1 MVERGTCR
9 GLVPEEGWPLEATD
23 ACSTCRWKNK
33 FHTACNSFQTSAG
46 FFFPG
51 IPVKEAALWCLHASW
66 SSVPAEERAR
76 HRVTRLVSAC
86 GQSHVVTEALD
97 GNGQVASSFF
107 QLTRLICLSLLFI
120 LLSSVMVDT
129 IQGLHF
135 PLSVSI
141 RGILQ

>member
-1 MVERGTCR
+1 MHA
-9 GLVPEEGWPLEATD
+9 VPADGRINFTLRAIASRP
-23 ACSTCRWKNK
+23 R
-33 FHTACNSFQTSAG
+33 QV
-46 FFFPG
+46 FFPG

-76 HRVTRLVSAC
+76 HRVTRLVPAC
-86 GQSHVVTEALD
+86 GQSHVVTEPRD
-97 GNGQVASSFF
+97 GNGQVASTFF